1 MSLLS
6 WLVISDL
13 IQRSGCAWFS
23 RLMPPPWQ
31 ATRSLLAAKPPAAHI
46 KPQID
51 SPWLKALLKELQSC
65 SKNRGV
71 KTWHQ
76 HRPATHLP
84 APNTAA
90 RQAAESLRQE
100 HVKHRQWRD
109 DEKDALR
116 VKLNMT
122 PAEFDELY
130 QAMVRYWEIER
141 TLSDLEKTGSTWTM
155 DTLFQHCSSTTFRLT
170 SITPTTLDLVQRA
183 RLRGAVSDTVRS
195 IAVFATKPDANS
207 TGLKHVTTSS
217 PSEADCRLLIDAV
230 LKSLMAYTNLQFR
243 TEVRAESRFL
253 PINRLDYCIYN
264 SYGERVGLLEAK
276 RLDLAQGFV
285 QAACQLL
292 CLQAMDRHG
301 DRPYFGLVSDG
312 YHYLLLVIRGD
323 AIFVDGPGYG
333 LLGCVRRADTWNDL
347 FTIAERLV
355 SLMLGNLPPEVS
367 TDLPRQAPSSPS
379 ERTTTDDGS
388 SVASAP
394 LSLVSPPK
402 TPVKTSRLF
411 EQVVS
416 PCRVS

>member
-1 MSLLS
+1 
-6 WLVISDL
+6 
-13 IQRSGCAWFS
+13 
-23 RLMPPPWQ
+23 MPPPWQ
-31 ATRSLLAAKPPAAHI
+31 ATRSLLAAKGPSTHDKA
-46 KPQID
+46 QVD
-51 SPWLKALLKELQSC
+51 LPWLKALLKELHSC

-109 DEKDALR
+109 EEKDTLR
-116 VKLNMT
+116 LKLKLT
-122 PAEFDELY
+122 KQQFDELY

-141 TLSDLEKTGSTWTM
+141 TLSDLEKTGSTWTL
-155 DTLFQHCSSTTFRLT
+155 DTLFKHCSSTTFRLT
-170 SITPTTLDLVQRA
+170 SIPPTTLDLVHKA
-183 RLRGAVSDTVRS
+183 RLRGAVSDTVRR

-230 LKSLMAYTNLQFR
+230 LKSLLAYANLQFR

-312 YHYLLLVIRGD
+312 YHYLLLIIRGD

-333 LLGCVRRADTWNDL
+333 LLGCVRTADTWDDL
-347 FTIAERLV
+347 FAIAERLA
-355 SLMLGNLPPEVS
+355 SLMLGNLPLDIS
-367 TDLPRQAPSSPS
+367 SALPRQAASSPS
-379 ERTTTDDGS
+379 DHTTTDDGDDVS
-388 SVASAP
+388 SEASVP